1 MRCTDR
7 TFTRGPITRRRAWA
21 IVATLL
27 GGLLAGGVSPAWA
40 FGLEDLMRTLAS
52 VKEGEASFVE
62 KRTVAS
68 LDQPL
73 VSSGRLSFTAPD
85 RFERVT
91 LKPRREALQVNGNT
105 LTMSQGSRSRTLA
118 LDAVP
123 EAQIM
128 VEAVRG
134 TLTGNQAALQKYFS
148 TQVTGAAE
156 RWSLDLKPL
165 DAKLRGTIAA
175 IRVSGRQ
182 AEVQEIVLELA
193 DGDRSVMK
201 IEPAMVS
208 R

>member
-1 MRCTDR
+1 
-7 TFTRGPITRRRAWA
+7 
-21 IVATLL
+21 
-27 GGLLAGGVSPAWA
+27 
-40 FGLEDLMRTLAS
+40 
-52 VKEGEASFVE
+52 
-62 KRTVAS
+62 
-68 LDQPL
+68 
-73 VSSGRLSFTAPD
+73 
-85 RFERVT
+85 
-91 LKPRREALQVNGNT
+91 
-105 LTMSQGSRSRTLA
+105 MSQGSRSRTLA

-123 EAQIM
+123 EAQVM

-134 TLTGNQAALQKYFS
+134 TLTGNQAALQKHFS
-148 TQVTGAAE
+148 TQLTGAAD

-165 DAKLRGTIAA
+165 DVRLRGTIAA

>member
-1 MRCTDR
+1 MRW
-7 TFTRGPITRRRAWA
+7 PERRRVLQAG
-21 IVATLL
+21 L
-27 GGLLAGGVSPAWA
+27 GAALLAVASPGWA

-62 KRTVAS
+62 TRSVS
-68 LDQPL
+68 GLEQPL

-123 EAQIM
+123 EAQVM

-148 TQVTGAAE
+148 TQVSGAAE
-156 RWSLDLKPL
+156 RWSLDLRPL
-165 DAKLRGTIAA
+165 DARLRGSIAT
-175 IRVSGRQ
+175 IRVGGRQ

>member
-1 MRCTDR
+1 MRRADR
-7 TFTRGPITRRRAWA
+7 SITRRRTFTAA
-21 IVATLL
+21 ATLL
-27 GGLLAGGVSPAWA
+27 AGLLLGGAAPAWA
-40 FGLEDLMRTLAS
+40 FALEDLMRTLAS
-52 VKEGEASFVE
+52 VKEGEASFTE
-62 KRTVAS
+62 RRTVSS

-73 VSSGRLSFTAPD
+73 LSSGRLSFTAPD

-123 EAQIM
+123 EAQVM

-134 TLTGNQAALQKYFS
+134 TLTGNQAALQKHFS
-148 TQVTGAAE
+148 TQLTGAAE
-156 RWSLDLKPL
+156 RWALDLKPL
-165 DAKLRGTIAA
+165 DARLRGTIAA

>member
-1 MRCTDR
+1 MRR
-7 TFTRGPITRRRAWA
+7 PEPRRAVLA
-21 IVATLL
+21 LL
-27 GGLLAGGVSPAWA
+27 GASLLTLAAPAWA
-40 FGLEDLMRTLAS
+40 FGLDELMRTLAS
-52 VKEGEASFVE
+52 VKEGEASFTE

-73 VSSGRLSFTAPD
+73 LSSGRLSFTAPD

-148 TQVTGAAE
+148 TQVSGAAE

-165 DAKLRGTIAA
+165 DAKLRGSISA

>member
-1 MRCTDR
+1 MRW
-7 TFTRGPITRRRAWA
+7 PERRRALQA
-21 IVATLL
+21 GL
-27 GGLLAGGVSPAWA
+27 GAALLALAAPGWA

-62 KRTVAS
+62 TRSVS
-68 LDQPL
+68 GLEQPL

-123 EAQIM
+123 EAQVM

-148 TQVTGAAE
+148 TQVSGAAE
-156 RWSLDLKPL
+156 RWSLDLRPL
-165 DAKLRGTIAA
+165 DARLRGSIAT
-175 IRVSGRQ
+175 IRVGGRQ

>member
-1 MRCTDR
+1 MCRPDR
-7 TFTRGPITRRRAWA
+7 RLAARAGLGAW
-21 IVATLL
+21 LL
-27 GGLLAGGVSPAWA
+27 LLSVPGWA

-52 VKEGEASFVE
+52 VKEGEASFTE
-62 KRTVAS
+62 RRTVAG

-73 VSSGRLSFTAPD
+73 LSSGRLSFTAPD

-148 TQVTGAAE
+148 TQVGGAAE

-182 AEVQEIVLELA
+182 AEVQEITLELA

>member
-1 MRCTDR
+1 MRW
-7 TFTRGPITRRRAWA
+7 PERRRALQA
-21 IVATLL
+21 GL
-27 GGLLAGGVSPAWA
+27 GAALLALAAPGWA

-62 KRTVAS
+62 TRSVS
-68 LDQPL
+68 GLDQPL

-123 EAQIM
+123 EAQVM

-148 TQVTGAAE
+148 TQVSGAAE
-156 RWSLDLKPL
+156 RWSLDLRPL
-165 DAKLRGTIAA
+165 DARLRGSIAT
-175 IRVSGRQ
+175 IRVGGRQ

>member
-1 MRCTDR
+1 MRRPDR
-7 TFTRGPITRRRAWA
+7 RHAVRAW
-21 IVATLL
+21 L
-27 GGLLAGGVSPAWA
+27 GASLLALAGPGWA

-52 VKEGEASFVE
+52 VREGEASFTE
-62 KRTVAS
+62 KRTVAQ

-148 TQVTGAAE
+148 TQVGGAAE

-165 DAKLRGTIAA
+165 DVKLRGTIAA